1 VTGTGGPVPPGEAA
15 AVAGDDDGRA
25 TDATAPTGTSASA
38 PKTLLA
44 VDDIPQNLKVLDA
57 ILTPRGYRLLTAT
70 SGAEAL
76 QKVADEHPDLLLLDI
91 VMPGMSGYEVCRRLR
106 EQPETRMLPIVMVT
120 ASAHEEKV
128 AAIEAGADDFVSK
141 PIDQSELL
149 ARVKSLLRVKEYQDT
164 ITAQATELR
173 EWNGML
179 ERRVAE
185 QVEEVERLGR
195 LRRFLSPQLAEL
207 ILSSGNESL
216 LQSHRREI
224 TVVFCDLRGFTA
236 FSEVGEPEDV
246 MNVLNAYHSAMGEL
260 IFEHDGT
267 LKDIYGDGMMIFF
280 NDPVPCDDPVARAV
294 RMALAMQSRAAELAE
309 DWRRRG
315 YDLALGIGIAHGY
328 ATMGQIGFEGRWDY
342 GAVGSVV
349 NLASRLCAD
358 AQGGQILMS
367 ARAHGLVESVV
378 EAEPVG
384 PLQLKGFL
392 APVSAYSVR
401 ALT

>member
-1 VTGTGGPVPPGEAA
+1 VTGTGEVD
-15 AVAGDDDGRA
+15 GDA
-25 TDATAPTGTSASA
+25 KEPAGTS
-38 PKTLLA
+38 PIVPRTLLA

-57 ILTPRGYRLLTAT
+57 ILTPRGYRLITAA

-91 VMPGMSGYEVCRRLR
+91 VMPGMSGYEVCKRLR

-128 AAIEAGADDFVSK
+128 AAIEAGADDFISK
-141 PIDQSELL
+141 PVDQSELL
-149 ARVKSLLRVKEYQDT
+149 ARVKSLLRVKQYQDT
-164 ITAQATELR
+164 ITTQATELR
-173 EWNGML
+173 EWNRTL
-179 ERRVAE
+179 ETRVAQ

-280 NDPVPCDDPVARAV
+280 NDPVPCEDPVARAV
-294 RMALAMQSRAAELAE
+294 QMALAMQSRALELGR

-315 YDLALGIGIAHGY
+315 YDLALGIGIAHGF

-349 NLASRLCAD
+349 NLASRLCGD
-358 AQGGQILMS
+358 AKGGQILLS
-367 ARAHGLVESVV
+367 ARAHGLVENVV

-384 PLQLKGFL
+384 PLQLKGFM
-392 APVSAYSVR
+392 APVTAYSVR
-401 ALT
+401 AIG